1 MSEKTKKDSSFN
13 FDKVIDAITAV
24 GSKIG
29 NQRQM
34 SVLKD
39 SFSSIL
45 PLIIVGSVALL
56 FNTFI
61 FSQDGLLSD
70 WVGVKIEKGDPMT
83 VAYHNWKLMSFY
95 ISPIFNGINSAT
107 MGFLALYVAF
117 LFGYFTF
124 KSYGD
129 EGVIFGGMISLA
141 AFFLSGAVDA
151 GSCGAL
157 NIISDGVPIAS
168 QYTNKLLF
176 FGGQGIILAIIFG
189 LTAPVI
195 AHHLMKIE
203 KFAIKMPDGVPP
215 SVGASFGALIPVS
228 LTIIIMAS
236 IQPLWGGIM
245 YLAGPGREGA
255 IDSMTVNGLWYY
267 FPVAINTMLA
277 TPLQKLSDNFA
288 VVFLLLFCISLF
300 WFFGLHGSNI
310 MAPVLIIVWLPG
322 MMVNQEIYNAFN
334 GDWGAIKEAGAGVHG
349 SGLTEE
355 GAALSENL
363 IVGMK
368 LHIWTYAS
376 TQAWGT
382 VGGGGYALGLVIT
395 SMLFSKNPANKTISR
410 IGFPPACFN
419 ISEPMVYGLPIML
432 NPYFMIPFLFTMPT
446 MGMLSYFAISLGI
459 IHTSVVF
466 MPWAT
471 PPFILQFFNTGADW
485 RAIIWM
491 AISITL
497 ACLMYIPWV
506 FIENKAY
513 KKTAGTEEKA

>member
-13 FDKVIDAITAV
+13 LDKVIDTITAV

-39 SFSSIL
+39 SFSSLL

-70 WVGVKIEKGDPMT
+70 WVGVKDAPT
-83 VAYHNWKLMSFY
+83 SVAYHNWKLMSFY
-95 ISPIFNGINSAT
+95 ISPIFDGINSAT

-141 AFFLSGAVDA
+141 AFFLSGAVAA
-151 GSCGAL
+151 GSCGAM
-157 NIISDGVPIAS
+157 NIIHDGTPVAS
-168 QYTNKLLF
+168 QYTNQLLF

-245 YLAGPGREGA
+245 YLTGPGREGA

-267 FPVAINTMLA
+267 FPVAINTILA

-300 WFFGLHGSNI
+300 WFFGLHGTNI
-310 MAPVLIIVWLPG
+310 MLPVLIIVWLPG
-322 MMVNQEIYNAFN
+322 FLENETLYNAFD
-334 GDWGAIKEAGAGVHG
+334 GDWGAIKDAGAGIHG
-349 SGLTEE
+349 SGLEE
-355 GAALSENL
+355 AFVNPDSGLY
-363 IVGMK
+363 VGMK
-368 LHIWTYAS
+368 LHAWSYAS
-376 TQAWGT
+376 LQAWGT
-382 VGGGGYALGLVIT
+382 VGGGGFALGLVIT
-395 SMLFSKNPANKTISR
+395 SMVFSKNPANKTISR

-446 MGMLSYFAISLGI
+446 LGMISYFAVSWGLV
-459 IHTSVVF
+459 HASVMF

-471 PPFILQFFNTGADW
+471 PPFILQFLNTGGDW
-485 RAIIWM
+485 KSIIWV
-491 AISITL
+491 AILIVL
-497 ACLMYIPWV
+497 ACLMYVPWV

-513 KKTAGTEEKA
+513 QKTAAAEEKA